1 MLGILWIAASFKLAE
16 TLYQTQTINITT
28 PGNST
33 RISLAPYGLNATG
46 RTYLTFRADIFTK
59 FSYPCSNLC
68 NDSNEYW
75 ISWGDDNDDL
85 IQEWRMGRGTVVLTS
100 IIGTNPFNFR
110 YPEYISISSEN
121 YPADWQFD
129 VNYTNTLEQAPTT
142 PDTTTSQPTESVTVE
157 ITEIATVEVTETVT
171 VEDTPMTS
179 NPSITSFP
187 QTTQSSTNGVN
198 GSLYCYCSLN
208 KSCETKHYS
217 EEELAQMLQILV
229 QELKVS
235 IKDTNAYRRRLISA
249 PDDRPSA
256 QRMGGVGATVICL
269 VILGIVL
276 MDFPRVVHF
285 FRGEDKKKLEY
296 ERKLSKMAAYVITTE
311 AGQSY
316 TDLATYGITA
326 VNRTSLLLNVKGC
339 DNAHIGIYQNG
350 GVRQNMVEFVLGAR
364 MNDGYDIREY
374 VNGASAVYQVSKKG
388 VLLDCNEFRAFWIS
402 WGLTP
407 AGHRSWLLGLGH
419 EVFSDV
425 IANFT
430 NTQPDNAT
438 VNATLTRLDHS
449 QFTTEPLKANF
460 CGTETCACKTMANF
474 TEEDL
479 NEFVKNISRIL
490 KVDKKQTSLYRRSL
504 ISVRE
509 ERTSA
514 QVIGNV
520 GLIFIVAVVGGYVL

>member
-1 MLGILWIAASFKLAE
+1 MDGIFLGYFLF
-16 TLYQTQTINITT
+16 
-28 PGNST
+28 GFF
-33 RISLAPYGLNATG
+33 NA
-46 RTYLTFRADIFTK
+46 
-59 FSYPCSNLC
+59 
-68 NDSNEYW
+68 
-75 ISWGDDNDDL
+75 
-85 IQEWRMGRGTVVLTS
+85 V
-100 IIGTNPFNFR
+100 
-110 YPEYISISSEN
+110 
-121 YPADWQFD
+121 
-129 VNYTNTLEQAPTT
+129 
-142 PDTTTSQPTESVTVE
+142 
-157 ITEIATVEVTETVT
+157 
-171 VEDTPMTS
+171 
-179 NPSITSFP
+179 
-187 QTTQSSTNGVN
+187 
-198 GSLYCYCSLN
+198 
-208 KSCETKHYS
+208 
-217 EEELAQMLQILV
+217 
-229 QELKVS
+229 
-235 IKDTNAYRRRLISA
+235 
-249 PDDRPSA
+249 
-256 QRMGGVGATVICL
+256 
-269 VILGIVL
+269 
-276 MDFPRVVHF
+276 
-285 FRGEDKKKLEY
+285 
-296 ERKLSKMAAYVITTE
+296 AAYVITTE

-430 NTQPDNAT
+430 NTQPDNGDWVSIGIAPYFYSSLQWEFYREQQTTTESSLLSTDTNELATVNDTLTTDTNELAT

-520 GLIFIVAVVGGYVL
+520 GLIFIVAVVGGICALDISRFLRSSKYILGKDGVISRGKSAA

>member
-1 MLGILWIAASFKLAE
+1 
-16 TLYQTQTINITT
+16 
-28 PGNST
+28 
-33 RISLAPYGLNATG
+33 
-46 RTYLTFRADIFTK
+46 
-59 FSYPCSNLC
+59 
-68 NDSNEYW
+68 
-75 ISWGDDNDDL
+75 
-85 IQEWRMGRGTVVLTS
+85 
-100 IIGTNPFNFR
+100 
-110 YPEYISISSEN
+110 
-121 YPADWQFD
+121 
-129 VNYTNTLEQAPTT
+129 
-142 PDTTTSQPTESVTVE
+142 
-157 ITEIATVEVTETVT
+157 
-171 VEDTPMTS
+171 
-179 NPSITSFP
+179 
-187 QTTQSSTNGVN
+187 
-198 GSLYCYCSLN
+198 
-208 KSCETKHYS
+208 
-217 EEELAQMLQILV
+217 
-229 QELKVS
+229 
-235 IKDTNAYRRRLISA
+235 
-249 PDDRPSA
+249 
-256 QRMGGVGATVICL
+256 
-269 VILGIVL
+269 
-276 MDFPRVVHF
+276 
-285 FRGEDKKKLEY
+285 
-296 ERKLSKMAAYVITTE
+296 MAAYVITTE
-311 AGQSY
+311 AGKSY
-316 TDLATYGITA
+316 TDLATYGITT

-430 NTQPDNAT
+430 DTQPDNGDWVSIGIAPYFYSSLQWEFYIGEASHFIFELDHYYLVLLKLNKLKKTFFLFKTEQQTTTESSLISTGTNELTTVKSELTSDTNELAT
-438 VNATLTRLDHS
+438 VNDTLTTDTNELATVNDTLTRLDHS

-479 NEFVKNISRIL
+479 IEFVKNISRIL

-520 GLIFIVAVVGGYVL
+520 GLIFIVAVVGGICALDISRFLRSSKYILGKDDVISRGKSAA

>member
-1 MLGILWIAASFKLAE
+1 MDGIFLGYFLFGFFKA
-16 TLYQTQTINITT
+16 
-28 PGNST
+28 
-33 RISLAPYGLNATG
+33 
-46 RTYLTFRADIFTK
+46 
-59 FSYPCSNLC
+59 
-68 NDSNEYW
+68 
-75 ISWGDDNDDL
+75 
-85 IQEWRMGRGTVVLTS
+85 V
-100 IIGTNPFNFR
+100 
-110 YPEYISISSEN
+110 
-121 YPADWQFD
+121 
-129 VNYTNTLEQAPTT
+129 
-142 PDTTTSQPTESVTVE
+142 
-157 ITEIATVEVTETVT
+157 
-171 VEDTPMTS
+171 
-179 NPSITSFP
+179 
-187 QTTQSSTNGVN
+187 
-198 GSLYCYCSLN
+198 
-208 KSCETKHYS
+208 
-217 EEELAQMLQILV
+217 
-229 QELKVS
+229 
-235 IKDTNAYRRRLISA
+235 
-249 PDDRPSA
+249 
-256 QRMGGVGATVICL
+256 
-269 VILGIVL
+269 
-276 MDFPRVVHF
+276 
-285 FRGEDKKKLEY
+285 
-296 ERKLSKMAAYVITTE
+296 AAYVITTE

-374 VNGASAVYQVSKKG
+374 VNGALPVYQVSKKG

-430 NTQPDNAT
+430 NTQPDNGDWVSIGIAPYFYSSLQWEFYIEQQTTTESSLLSTDTNELATVNDTLTTDTNELATVNDTLTTDTNELATVNDTLTTDKNELATVNDTLTTDTNELAT

-479 NEFVKNISRIL
+479 IEFVKNISRIL

-520 GLIFIVAVVGGYVL
+520 GLIFIVAVVGGICALDISRFLRSSIYILGKDDVISRGKSAA